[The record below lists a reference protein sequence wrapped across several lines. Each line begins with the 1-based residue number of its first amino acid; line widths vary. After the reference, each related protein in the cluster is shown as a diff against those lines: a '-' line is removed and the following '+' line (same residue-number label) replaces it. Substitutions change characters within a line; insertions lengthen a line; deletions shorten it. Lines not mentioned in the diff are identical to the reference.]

1 VTLVC
6 VPITVIEPHLAAADA
21 EAAARAGADV
31 VEFRFDGMFEGD
43 VDAEGVEHAKRLV
56 RECPLPVIATCRVSS
71 EGGGYGGDDGARA
84 ELFEALIAS
93 DAPARWVDVELA
105 RWRRSDALRDRVGA
119 ALDAANASSTDG
131 SIRVGLILSTH
142 DFEGRPAD
150 LMRRLR
156 AMGEERRASV
166 HKFAYRARSLRDN
179 LEIAEVLKHRE
190 RPTIALGMG
199 EFGLMSRVLAPKWGG
214 FLTFAALRAEGATAP
229 GQPTIEELLGLYRF
243 RSIKRTTGVYGV
255 VGWPVA
261 QSMSPLVHNAG
272 FEEAGFD
279 GVYLPMPVPPEW
291 EHFKATVG
299 AMAADALLDL
309 RGLSVTAPHKQHLV
323 RLAREEGWSIEARA
337 ECVGAANTVV
347 MDRAGRA
354 SVHDTDGGAVASL
367 LGDVA
372 RKRIVLLGA
381 GGVARSIGAAL
392 VEAGAVVE
400 VRARR
405 EEQAEELRRHLA
417 RMNPPPHPSH
427 EWEGSVGAPDGER
440 AGDVAAVVNC
450 TSAGMS
456 GGGAEGEMAIR
467 REDLGA
473 LAREN
478 PGMVVVETVYRPLET
493 ALVRA
498 SRGLGLRVIDGA
510 SMFVEQAE
518 GQFWLWAGR
527 LPQAGL
533 YDRLVRE
540 RLG

>member
-21 EAAARAGADV
+21 ETAARAGADV

-71 EGGGYGGDDGARA
+71 EGGGYEGDDDGRA

-93 DAPARWVDVELA
+93 DAPARWVDVELSS
-105 RWRRSDALRDRVGA
+105 WQRSDGLRDRVGA

-131 SIRVGLILSTH
+131 SSRVGLILSTH

-156 AMGEERRASV
+156 AMGEERHASV

-179 LEIAEVLKHRE
+179 LEIAELLKHPE

-229 GQPTIEELLGLYRF
+229 GQPTVDELLGLYRF

-279 GVYLPMPVPPEW
+279 GVYLPMLVPPEW

-323 RLAREEGWSIEARA
+323 RLAREEGWTIEARA
-337 ECVGAANTVV
+337 DRVGAANTAVI
-347 MDRAGRA
+347 DRHGCAR
-354 SVHDTDGGAVASL
+354 VHDTDGGAVASL

-381 GGVARSIGAAL
+381 GGVARSVGAAL

-405 EEQAEELRRHLA
+405 EEQA
-417 RMNPPPHPSH
+417 PHPTRC
-427 EWEGSVGAPDGER
+427 ACRPLPRGER
-440 AGDVAAVVNC
+440 WEKV
-450 TSAGMS
+450 
-456 GGGAEGEMAIR
+456 
-467 REDLGA
+467 
-473 LAREN
+473 
-478 PGMVVVETVYRPLET
+478 
-493 ALVRA
+493 
-498 SRGLGLRVIDGA
+498 SRLL
-510 SMFVEQAE
+510 
-518 GQFWLWAGR
+518 
-527 LPQAGL
+527 
-533 YDRLVRE
+533 
-540 RLG
+540 